1 MAAFAAW
8 LSENGLVIIGMLIA
22 AVAVRG
28 VIKFDVNQWQN
39 DGRKRLEE
47 NLRMLCPHHYI
58 MKEGDEFKI
67 ATEFV
72 SPFGALAW
80 QCQRCGHISHD
91 ELRIDQDRI
100 YWAENPNALLER
112 QEKMKKVAKK
122 LGRL

>member
-1 MAAFAAW
+1 MYREIALVLFMKGKTMAAFAAW

-22 AVAVRG
+22 AVAVWG

-72 SPFGALAW
+72 SPFEALAW
-80 QCQRCGHISHD
+80 QCQRCGHI
-91 ELRIDQDRI
+91 
-100 YWAENPNALLER
+100 P
-112 QEKMKKVAKK
+112 
-122 LGRL
+122 